1 MTTHSEDLVSLE
13 ELRSVL
19 NTYAGPDN
27 PRDLPNRH
35 GLRRL
40 RPVLVAAVA
49 VAALAGAGVAIA
61 AGLGVFEGTP
71 APPDVSASFSQ
82 LNRMPDAAVQQG
94 IAAKWPQADVSKAHG
109 VIEVQT
115 PDGPE
120 DLWAAPNDQGG
131 QCYFI
136 DWANDPTEQD
146 GTKYGFGGCPP
157 AWSTTNPIN
166 SPGLSWIVGH
176 PSLMTAW
183 GIVSVDAASVEL
195 TLQDGSTMTL
205 PVVEH
210 VFLGS
215 IGEPAGQTGIG
226 DTRIEKATAFDA
238 SGNQVSEWTSPQ

>member
-1 MTTHSEDLVSLE
+1 MTTHNEDLVSLE

-19 NTYAGPDN
+19 HHYAGPGY
-27 PRDLPNRH
+27 PRQRPARR
-35 GLRRL
+35 GLRNR
-40 RPVLVAAVA
+40 RPLLVAVAA

-61 AGLGVFEGTP
+61 AGFGAFEGTP
-71 APPDVSASFSQ
+71 ATPDVSASFNQ
-82 LNRMPDAAVQQG
+82 LNRMADAAVQQG

-136 DWANDPTEQD
+136 DWANDPPEQD

-157 AWSTTNPIN
+157 AWSTSKPIN
-166 SPGLSWIVGH
+166 PPGVGWIVGH
-176 PSLMTAW
+176 PNLLTVW
-183 GIVSVDAASVEL
+183 GAVAVDAASVEI
-195 TLQDGSTMTL
+195 TFADGSTMTL

-210 VFLGS
+210 VYLGS
-215 IGEPAGQTGIG
+215 IDKPAAQLS
-226 DTRIEKATAFDA
+226 EAKPVKMTAFDA
-238 SGNQVSEWTSPQ
+238 SGNQVAEWAPPQ